1 MTLNLLLHREV
12 KMTLKNAVLPIIL
25 TALSSFLSNNKT
37 KTQKLYQQT
46 KAQILN
52 LQVKKNH
59 LKAVLFTIKNNIF
72 NKKINFLK
80 IIITAKKILNLNKTL
95 LEKKLITK
103 ANY

>member
-1 MTLNLLLHREV
+1 
-12 KMTLKNAVLPIIL
+12 MTLKNAVLPIIL

-59 LKAVLFTIKNNIF
+59 LKAVLFTIKNNFF